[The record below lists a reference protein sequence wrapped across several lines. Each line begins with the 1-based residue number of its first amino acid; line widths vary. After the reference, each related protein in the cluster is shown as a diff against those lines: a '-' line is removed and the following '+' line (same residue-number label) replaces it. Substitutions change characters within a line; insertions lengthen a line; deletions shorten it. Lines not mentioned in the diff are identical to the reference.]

1 MQILNHQ
8 IKETHFQLEG
18 KIGLIPKEDNL
29 VSLTVSKYG
38 IKVLGKSKVWNGI
51 SFLSVFRS
59 FETHPVENMKKVV
72 VAL

>member
-38 IKVLGKSKVWNGI
+38 IKVLGKSKV
-51 SFLSVFRS
+51 
-59 FETHPVENMKKVV
+59 
-72 VAL
+72 